1 MKNCNMFL
9 QFRNYIPKY
18 FLFKSSL
25 LLTTLSI
32 LFVIFDINRKYLNL
46 SSNTRLNF
54 SDSNNITGYSYF
66 IVPNMVHLIR
76 FESPRLTFVDMVN
89 IKSIHINHKPEKLI
103 IHCDDCNFKGK
114 YWDMVK
120 DFPEIELRY
129 WKRPTHIFGKK
140 ISWIQHASDISRI
153 EILMTYG
160 GIYLDNDVFVV
171 KPLHY
176 FRRFEMAIGWDLN
189 QYLGAQVIIAH
200 KNARF
205 LKLWHNSYKYYKPEK
220 WYYNA
225 GELPTKSILYKNPEL
240 VHRVVRD
247 FGVDIKFVKMLYKEK
262 SSEWKNFYTI
272 HLLINHHYLVPSHRP
287 VIFDEVNIIEYNKT
301 YGDMVKSVY
310 NV

>member
-114 YWDMVK
+114 YWD
-120 DFPEIELRY
+120 I
-129 WKRPTHIFGKK
+129 
-140 ISWIQHASDISRI
+140 
-153 EILMTYG
+153 YG
-160 GIYLDNDVFVV
+160 
-171 KPLHY
+171 
-176 FRRFEMAIGWDLN
+176 
-189 QYLGAQVIIAH
+189 
-200 KNARF
+200 
-205 LKLWHNSYKYYKPEK
+205 
-220 WYYNA
+220 
-225 GELPTKSILYKNPEL
+225 
-240 VHRVVRD
+240 
-247 FGVDIKFVKMLYKEK
+247 
-262 SSEWKNFYTI
+262 
-272 HLLINHHYLVPSHRP
+272 
-287 VIFDEVNIIEYNKT
+287 
-301 YGDMVKSVY
+301 
-310 NV
+310 